1 MNGRR
6 LVHGNDAEGLQSLG
20 TLQHLTQNPSTLIG
34 GLVAV
39 AAQTSH
45 VQKYVRHPVV
55 RDDESEALGDIEPL
69 NDTAQFNEIGRR
81 FIDELS
87 DRSLAEIGPSHFDS
101 TPSDAM
107 TPNAATLL
115 APLDG
120 RLNESCRIED
130 NTGLRAAKGQNRL
143 AHSSIHSV
151 ARGESVRDEG
161 S

>member
-45 VQKYVRHPVV
+45 VQKYVWHPVV
-55 RDDESEALGDIEPL
+55 RDDESEALGDIKPL
-69 NDTAQFNEIGRR
+69 NDTAQLDEIGRR

-87 DRSLAEIGPSHFDS
+87 DRSLAEIGPRHFRFD
-101 TPSDAM
+101 PVRRHDAKRRH
-107 TPNAATLL
+107 LL

-120 RLNESCRIED
+120 RLNES
-130 NTGLRAAKGQNRL
+130 L
-143 AHSSIHSV
+143 
-151 ARGESVRDEG
+151 
-161 S
+161 